1 MKGSVRNFLQH
12 DRQTR
17 AAEVTHIQGLHL
29 VKTTDIERVVIE
41 RMTHGGY
48 GLARVRGKPTF
59 IPYSI
64 AGETVDIRIEDD
76 RGSHAF
82 AAVNSIISRAAQ
94 RTLPRCPH
102 FGPQACGGCQWQH
115 IDYQAQLGFKR
126 EIVLEQLHRI
136 GGIDSVPVNQ
146 VIPSALP
153 WHYRTHATLRL
164 AEGLPAFVAA
174 DPTRL
179 QIVDTCHILREEL
192 LELLEQIRQEDTE
205 HWQRMR
211 LQVGSASQDRL
222 LAITPVEG
230 ARIRRP
236 RVIRASFG
244 ILDRNG
250 QYEALHGAD
259 HVHYTVSGHT
269 FRCSAGSF
277 FQVNLPQAE
286 ALADQVR
293 IWLKQIQPRHVLDL
307 YCGVGLFTIFAAECC
322 GAVTAVELSP
332 TAVRDAHH
340 NLRQY
345 AHVTIIQGA
354 LERVINRLQGPFDAA
369 IVDPPRVGL
378 RKEALSGL
386 IKLAPKHILYV
397 SCDPTTLARDCKT
410 LVSAGYELL
419 QVQPLDMFPQTFH
432 IECIA
437 RLEKR

>member
-1 MKGSVRNFLQH
+1 
-12 DRQTR
+12 
-17 AAEVTHIQGLHL
+17 
-29 VKTTDIERVVIE
+29 VKTTDLERVIIE

-48 GLARVRGKPTF
+48 GLARLHGKPTF

-76 RGSHAF
+76 RGNHAF
-82 AAVNSIISRAAQ
+82 AAVDSIISRAAQ

-126 EIVLEQLHRI
+126 EIVLDQLRRI
-136 GGIDSVPVNQ
+136 GGFDSVPVHQ
-146 VIPSALP
+146 VIPAASP

-164 AEGLPAFVAA
+164 AEGLPAFVAT

-179 QIVDTCHILREEL
+179 QIIDTCHILRKEL
-192 LELLEQIRQEDTE
+192 LELLEQIRPEDTKD
-205 HWQRMR
+205 WRRMR
-211 LQVGSASQDRL
+211 LQVGSDSRDRL

-230 ARIRRP
+230 ARIELP
-236 RVIRASFG
+236 QAVQAAFG
-244 ILDRNG
+244 ILNRSG
-250 QYEALHGAD
+250 QYKALHGAD
-259 HVHYTVSGHT
+259 HVHYTVGGHT

-286 ALADQVR
+286 ALADQVQTWLMR
-293 IWLKQIQPRHVLDL
+293 IRPQRVLDL
-307 YCGVGLFTIFAAECC
+307 YCGVGLFTVFAAECC
-322 GAVTAVELSP
+322 AAVTAVELSP
-332 TAVRDAHH
+332 AAVRDARH

-345 AHVTIIQGA
+345 EHVTIVEGA
-354 LERVINRLQGPFDAA
+354 LERVINRLQGPVDAA
-369 IVDPPRVGL
+369 VLDPPRVGL
-378 RKEALSGL
+378 RKEALAGL
-386 IKLAPKHILYV
+386 IELAPDHILYV

-437 RLEKR
+437 QLEKR